1 MSCSNRDLV
10 EFYISYK
17 LSQRNYPNRLL
28 GAENA
33 SGRTE
38 GEEAGTASTNGSLT
52 TSSSSNRPETL
63 ASSHGGEEAVKAALQ
78 DAADRFE
85 QRFTEAFSD
94 LSSKLSI
101 TTFTAYHSFK
111 SVMDELFK
119 DGINWGR
126 IVGVFVFGGAL
137 CVECVEKD
145 MSHLVSRITGWMSTY
160 LDEHIGLWIQSNGG
174 WDCFAEIYG
183 RDGAAEARRS
193 QEAARRL
200 LLVGVMLLT
209 GALIAAVLIK
219 KSR

>member
-1 MSCSNRDLV
+1 MSEGNFLRTMSCSNRDLV

-28 GAENA
+28 GAEDA

-38 GEEAGTASTNGSLT
+38 GEEADAASSNGSLT
-52 TSSSSNRPETL
+52 TSGDRPGTS
-63 ASSHGGEEAVKAALQ
+63 ASRGGSEAVKAALQ
-78 DAADRFE
+78 DATDRFE

-101 TTFTAYHSFK
+101 TTFTAYNSFK

-126 IVGVFVFGGAL
+126 IIGVFVFGGAL
-137 CVECVEKD
+137 CVECVENE
-145 MSHLVSRITGWMSTY
+145 MSHLVSRIAGWMSTY

-174 WDCFAEIYG
+174 WV
-183 RDGAAEARRS
+183 RS
-193 QEAARRL
+193 QRL
-200 LLVGVMLLT
+200 G
-209 GALIAAVLIK
+209 GAGYIPTTQNSSFPLS
-219 KSR
+219 KSVSGRLC